1 MDYVNPDYSLELSI
15 RAEKLLKLRADPKM
29 LAILKAHYAN
39 APWDF
44 IKDWGMT
51 VDPRN
56 VERGLP
62 GRIPFVPFPRQVEY
76 LKWLTKQWESGEGG
90 LVDKSRDMGITW
102 LAVAWA
108 VSMWRSRPGFAAGFG
123 SRKEDLVDKNGDPD
137 SIFEK
142 IRGFINMLPVEF
154 RPAGYTEQKN
164 SFYMRIINPE
174 NGATITGESGDQI
187 GRGGRKSIYF
197 VDEAAFIERQA
208 VVNNALSQN
217 TNCQIDMSTFNGNG
231 NAFYK
236 KRFSGKVPVFEF
248 DWRDDPRKTRW
259 VLYNEDET
267 AILEEG
273 DGRDS
278 PLGAIYPWYE
288 KMKARFD
295 EVTVAQ
301 EIDRDPN
308 ASAENVFIPAKWV
321 RAAIDAHVKLGFEP
335 SGVKVVAF
343 DPADVGDAK
352 ARIYRHGS
360 VIMAADELKEGDIRD
375 AVPWVVDYTRLMK
388 RDRGLDVFVYD
399 ADGMGAPIIKL
410 AVADALDVKE
420 VPIVD
425 FRGNAKVFDK
435 DKECMELAKP
445 NGDAFGNFRAQ
456 SCYGLRRRF
465 ERTYEAVEKGVYQD
479 PEFLISI
486 SSECVALT
494 NMVAELSRPRRKHK
508 GNGQMMVESKFEMR
522 GRGVASP
529 NLFDGVNMAFSA
541 EMPEIDAP
549 IIEAAPATPQVH
561 RWK

>member
-1 MDYVNPDYSLELSI
+1 MDYVNPDYPLEFSN
-15 RAEKLLKLRADPKM
+15 RAKLLLKVRSDPKM
-29 LAILKAHYAN
+29 LVTLKSHYAN

-51 VDPRN
+51 YDPRN

-76 LKWLTKQWESGEGG
+76 LEWLTSQWESGEGG

-102 LAVAWA
+102 LAVGWS
-108 VSMWRSRPGFAAGFG
+108 VSMWLSRPGFAAGFG
-123 SRKEDLVDKNGDPD
+123 SRKEELVDKKGDPD

-142 IRGFINMLPVEF
+142 VRSFVSMLPIEL
-154 RPAGYTEQKN
+154 RPSGYNEREH
-164 SFYMRIINPE
+164 SFYMRILNPE
-174 NGATITGESGDQI
+174 NGATITGESGDNI

-259 VLYNEDET
+259 ILYNEDET
-267 AILEEG
+267 EILEEG
-273 DGRDS
+273 DGRDA

-343 DPADVGDAK
+343 DPADVGDNK
-352 ARIYRHGS
+352 ARMYRHGS
-360 VIMAADELKEGDIRD
+360 VIMECAELGEGDIRD
-375 AVPWVVDYTRLMK
+375 AIPWVVDYSAIKK
-388 RDRGLDVFVYD
+388 RDRGLDVFIYD

-410 AVADALDVKE
+410 AVQDQFDVKE
-420 VPIVD
+420 LPIID
-425 FRGNAKVFDK
+425 FRGNAGVEDK
-435 DKECMELAKP
+435 KSECVELAKS
-445 NGDAFGNFRAQ
+445 NDDAFGNYRAQ
-456 SCYGLRRRF
+456 KSYGLRRRF
-465 ERTYEAVEKGVYQD
+465 ERTYEAIEHGVYQD
-479 PEFLISI
+479 PELLISI
-486 SSECVALT
+486 SSECESLT
-494 NMVAELSRPRRKHK
+494 NLVAELSRPRRKHK
-508 GNGQMMVESKFEMR
+508 GNGQILVESKMQMK
-522 GRGVASP
+522 GRGVSSP
-529 NLFDGVNMAFSA
+529 NLYDVANMAFSA
-541 EMPEIDAP
+541 EMPEVDVP
-549 IIEAAPATPQVH
+549 RIEATPATPQVH